1 MRGFIRALHSRD
13 LSRTIKQVHMKSWP
27 HAPSKQVD
35 VPGTYMVTSSTYH
48 KRLLFD
54 SSGDLEMLQESLF
67 AAAEEFGFQL
77 QAWAIFPNHYH
88 VIGFAAN
95 GVKELTK
102 ILHGRTSRELN
113 RLHGCQGRTVW
124 YRSWDTLLTFEKS
137 YLARLHYVHQNP
149 VRHRV
154 AARAEDYRWCSAK
167 WFEDGCERAFYDTV
181 NSFPIDHLN
190 VFDDFEVD
198 WADESAGEKRG

>member
-1 MRGFIRALHSRD
+1 MN
-13 LSRTIKQVHMKSWP
+13 SWP
-27 HAPSKQVD
+27 HAPSKRVD
-35 VPGTYMVTSSTYH
+35 VPGTYMVTASTYH
-48 KRLLFD
+48 KRLLFT
-54 SSGDLEMLQESLF
+54 SRGDMDMLQDSLF
-67 AAAEEFGFQL
+67 TAAEEFGFQL

-88 VIGFAAN
+88 IVGFAVD

-102 ILHGRTSRELN
+102 ALHGRTSLELN
-113 RLHGCQGRTVW
+113 GLHASRGRMVW

-149 VRHRV
+149 VRHKI

-167 WFEDGCERAFYDTV
+167 WFEDNSDRAFYRTV
-181 NSFPIDHLN
+181 NSFPIDKLN

-198 WADESAGEKRG
+198 WADESAREKRG